1 MSHTG
6 VYLMGGLGNQ
16 LFQYLFALQR
26 QEQTGQPV
34 VLLLDWFQGNQ
45 LLGRAADR
53 PLQLP
58 RLLQPALP
66 MTTLGLAAESGVLFS
81 RLFRFEQEG
90 GVAALPAAEAGNLL
104 CMGYYQ
110 MAEAMPSAAV
120 LASCLGAIGAPAPDA
135 LVDGHAAA
143 GGVALHVRLGDYRQ
157 LQHVLP
163 ILPLDYYAQAL
174 ARLPQA
180 ARYLVFAEDA
190 QEARAFLEPLA
201 KQYAFEFVPA
211 AEPVQDFRQLASMP
225 VVIGANS
232 TFSLLAGWA
241 ARLRGARVL
250 MPAAPLWHGPG
261 FEADVT
267 GKHSLLQRADMEVLA

>member
-16 LFQYLFALQR
+16 LFQYLFALRR

-34 VLLLDWFQGNQ
+34 LLLLDWFQGNQ

-58 RLLQPALP
+58 RLLQPTLP
-66 MTTLGLAAESGVLFS
+66 MTTLGLAAESGVVFP
-81 RLFRFEQEG
+81 RLMRFEQEG
-90 GVAALPAAEAGNLL
+90 GMPGLPPPEAGNLL

-110 MAEAMPSAAV
+110 MADAMPSPAA
-120 LASCLGAIGAPAPDA
+120 LAACLGAVGLPEVPSTPQ
-135 LVDGHAAA
+135 VST
-143 GGVALHVRLGDYRQ
+143 VALHVRLGDYRQ

-174 ARLPQA
+174 ERLPAA
-180 ARYLVFAEDA
+180 ARYLVFAENL
-190 QEARAFLEPLA
+190 EETREFLAPLA
-201 KQYAFEFVPA
+201 QRYALEYQPPG
-211 AEPVQDFRQLASMP
+211 EPVHDFRLLASMP
-225 VVIGANS
+225 VVVGANS

-250 MPAAPLWHGPG
+250 MPAAPMWHGPSAA
-261 FEADVT
+261 ADVA
-267 GKHSLLQRADMEVLA
+267 GKHSLLQLAGVEVLA